1 MVLNRQKPL
10 RETQNKPSRKEEGTR
25 MGIKLYQVDAFTDTV
40 FHGNPAA
47 VCILDDWLDKQ
58 LMQHIA
64 MENNL
69 SETAFA
75 VKKNNQ
81 FHIRWFTPE
90 TEVTLCG
97 HATLATA
104 HVLFTHYHY
113 PKKEIIF
120 KSRHRGILKVRK
132 EADYLTLNFPADT
145 IKKATPPSGLVKSI
159 GKKPLEVWKGKTDY
173 LLVYKSENDIRT
185 IFPDYSLLSQVKVRG
200 TIISAPGNTTDFVSR
215 FFAPQVGINEDPVTG
230 SAHTTL
236 IPYWAQRLKK
246 KELTAKQ
253 LSKRQGT
260 LTCRLENNRVAISG
274 KAKTY
279 LEGEIIN
286 LS

>member
-1 MVLNRQKPL
+1 MVLNIGKPL
-10 RETQNKPSRKEEGTR
+10 GYAMSIR
-25 MGIKLYQVDAFTDTV
+25 LYQVDAFTDSV

-47 VCILDDWLDKQ
+47 VCILDDWPEEK
-58 LMQHIA
+58 LMQQIA

-69 SETAFA
+69 SETAFT
-75 VKKNNQ
+75 VEKNNQ

-113 PKKEIIF
+113 PHNEILF
-120 KSRHRGILKVRK
+120 RSKHHGILTVRK
-132 EADYLTLNFPADT
+132 EGTYLTLDFPADR
-145 IKKATPPSGLVKSI
+145 INKAIPPPGLVKSI
-159 GKKPLEVWKGKTDY
+159 GKKPLDIWKGKTDY
-173 LLVYKSENDIRT
+173 LFVYKTENDIQT
-185 IFPDYSLLSQVKVRG
+185 ITPNYHLLKLVNARG
-200 TIISAPGNTTDFVSR
+200 TIITAPGKTCDFVSR
-215 FFAPQVGINEDPVTG
+215 FFAPQVGINEDPVSG

-236 IPYWAQRLKK
+236 IPYWAERLDK
-246 KELTAKQ
+246 KELSARQ
-253 LSKRQGT
+253 LSQRQGT
-260 LTCRLENNRVAISG
+260 LHCRLDNNRVAICG

-279 LEGEIIN
+279 LVGEIIN